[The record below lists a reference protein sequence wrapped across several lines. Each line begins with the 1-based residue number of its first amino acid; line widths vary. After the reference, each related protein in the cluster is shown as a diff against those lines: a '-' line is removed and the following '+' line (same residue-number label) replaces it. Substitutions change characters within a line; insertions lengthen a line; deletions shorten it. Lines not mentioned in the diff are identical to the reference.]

1 MNVHNKLN
9 PSFGGRT
16 RPELYYSQVSAAI
29 AALRP
34 ATPLREIAEILNNSG
49 LRTPRDLT
57 WTKTR
62 VVAFLRDN
70 RPTN

>member
-1 MNVHNKLN
+1 MNVHDKLY

-16 RPELYYSQVSAAI
+16 RPEAYYAFISSAI

-34 ATPLREIAEILNNSG
+34 ATPLREIAEILNRDG
-49 LRTPRDLT
+49 LKTPRNLD

-70 RPTN
+70 RIS